1 MFAGNCFN
9 TSNELVIVKKE
20 TSTKN
25 IPNNANGNILARSF
39 DKSSLQY
46 AVALT
51 TATTATETNNISWID
66 EFFDKKD
73 NNPVNIAN
81 QKNAKRGNNNI
92 YSTR

>member
-39 DKSSLQY
+39 DKSSL
-46 AVALT
+46 
-51 TATTATETNNISWID
+51 
-66 EFFDKKD
+66 
-73 NNPVNIAN
+73 
-81 QKNAKRGNNNI
+81 
-92 YSTR
+92 